1 MTCIVGLEANGK
13 VFLGGDIQG
22 TGWNNK
28 VVHTQPKVF
37 NKKGVIFGY
46 TTSYRFGQI
55 LEHGLQDPV
64 IPEDETDIYRW
75 LITTVVPDIR
85 SALKAADYE
94 GGGNCLIG
102 VKGQLWELQNDFS
115 VLRSVKGYGAVG
127 SGYEYAMGS
136 LFTQIAMHGKV
147 QNTETPILIDAVA
160 TSILQTAIQAAG
172 TYSPSVGTE
181 STVISTSV

>member
-1 MTCIVGLEANGK
+1 MTCIVGLEHDGK

-37 NKKGVIFGY
+37 NKAGVIFGY

-64 IPEDETDIYRW
+64 VPENPADIYRW
-75 LITTVVPDIR
+75 LITVLVPDIR
-85 SALKAADYE
+85 NALKLHGYE
-94 GGGNCLIG
+94 QGGNCLIG

-115 VLRSVKGYGAVG
+115 VLRSTRGFGAVG
-127 SGYEYAMGS
+127 SGTEYAVGS
-136 LFTQIAMHGKV
+136 VFTSLLDSRPKTDKAAEEIV
-147 QNTETPILIDAVA
+147 RN
-160 TSILQTAIQAAG
+160 AIIAAG
-172 TYSPSVGTE
+172 TFSPSVGTDSE
-181 STVISTSV
+181 VIST

>member
-1 MTCIVGLEANGK
+1 MTCIVGLEHKGK
-13 VFLGGDIQG
+13 VYLGGDIQG

-46 TTSYRFGQI
+46 TTSYRFGQL
-55 LEHGLQDPV
+55 LEHALPDPV
-64 IPEDETDIYRW
+64 VPENDAEVYRW
-75 LITTVVPDIR
+75 LISVLVPSIK
-85 SALKAADYE
+85 ATLKENDYE

-102 VKGQLWELQNDFS
+102 VKGQLWELQNDYS

-127 SGYEYAMGS
+127 SGYEYATGS
-136 LFTQIAMHGKV
+136 LHTTIEMMFPMGGIVDPEG
-147 QNTETPILIDAVA
+147 AVKA
-160 TSILQTAIQAAG
+160 AVRAAG

-181 STVISTSV
+181 STVIST